1 MVVVDE
7 AFMSFT
13 SGEESLLGSEHES
26 VVILRS
32 STKIY
37 SILGLRVSFLYTGF
51 AKLARL
57 VDSFRQ
63 LLNVNSLAVEV
74 VVRLLPILEK

>member
-13 SGEESLLGSEHES
+13 SGEESLVGSEYES
-26 VVILRS
+26 VVVLRS

-37 SILGLRVSFLYTGF
+37 SILGLRASFLYTGSRR
-51 AKLARL
+51 LARL

-63 LLNVNSLAVEV
+63 PWNVTSLAVEV
-74 VVRLLPILEK
+74 VVRLLLILEK